1 MKQKL
6 DQLGKENLRQIILKM
21 GEFLSREQYGQLER
35 MVDEYIS
42 KDTEP
47 EKAQIPT
54 RMSQEYVNE
63 KMSRIEDWMK
73 QINDGEL
80 CLNAEGYEDYST
92 GYWNSEWVT
101 EYYDNQ
107 GIGDKILSMIQF
119 AKDCVDDRRYQ
130 EANDIY
136 EWLWEMCICCD
147 KEFEDPVDLEK
158 LIEEGIVRT
167 DMKQLVLLTLY
178 ADYQVQE
185 PDNRAQDIYLYFSMY
200 PFWQIHIEEMF
211 HAGRENLTG
220 IEQFWKDWIAL
231 LKTKSGAVE
240 ARLLQE
246 AVLYNEGIEGLV
258 KMADENCKTHP
269 SLYLTVMKEYD
280 RSHDYKRIEEIGEK
294 ALGQIDSRL
303 VIRSQMALK
312 AAYTSSCL
320 KHEEKVMLFC
330 WEAFRSESTDRN
342 FLRLF
347 GTKEM
352 AERYGIRGKEVLSA
366 HIKGNPQ
373 DYVRNEELRQNVISD
388 HGYYTLSFYTGDF
401 EKVKEV
407 SKNPKGSL
415 GWSGSF
421 IRYGIRLIL
430 LYLYQKPLPSKA
442 AAAIA
447 SYVGFGGDGDVSE
460 VLDFESEIIEENR
473 KNKTSMFW
481 NYFQR
486 WKKYFPMEEKE
497 QKAYFAW
504 AEKIVHGRADA
515 IVGNQHRNHY
525 SEVAVLLAIVAEI
538 KENMGMQGA
547 KAEIFAEY
555 KRKFPRHSSFQ
566 AEMKSYFGMI

>member
-1 MKQKL
+1 
-6 DQLGKENLRQIILKM
+6 
-21 GEFLSREQYGQLER
+21 
-35 MVDEYIS
+35 
-42 KDTEP
+42 
-47 EKAQIPT
+47 
-54 RMSQEYVNE
+54 
-63 KMSRIEDWMK
+63 
-73 QINDGEL
+73 
-80 CLNAEGYEDYST
+80 
-92 GYWNSEWVT
+92 
-101 EYYDNQ
+101 
-107 GIGDKILSMIQF
+107 
-119 AKDCVDDRRYQ
+119 
-130 EANDIY
+130 
-136 EWLWEMCICCD
+136 
-147 KEFEDPVDLEK
+147 
-158 LIEEGIVRT
+158 
-167 DMKQLVLLTLY
+167 
-178 ADYQVQE
+178 
-185 PDNRAQDIYLYFSMY
+185 
-200 PFWQIHIEEMF
+200 
-211 HAGRENLTG
+211 
-220 IEQFWKDWIAL
+220 
-231 LKTKSGAVE
+231 
-240 ARLLQE
+240 
-246 AVLYNEGIEGLV
+246 
-258 KMADENCKTHP
+258 
-269 SLYLTVMKEYD
+269 
-280 RSHDYKRIEEIGEK
+280 
-294 ALGQIDSRL
+294 
-303 VIRSQMALK
+303 
-312 AAYTSSCL
+312 
-320 KHEEKVMLFC
+320 MLFI
-330 WEAFRSESTDRN
+330 RD
-342 FLRLF
+342 
-347 GTKEM
+347 
-352 AERYGIRGKEVLSA
+352 RYGIRGKEVLSA